1 MSVLALGLSYR
12 TAPVAVLERAALT
25 GDARAKL
32 LHDLAQAPSLSEA
45 VVVSTCNR
53 VEIYADVAKF
63 HGGLADVAELLA
75 RHAGLALEEMT
86 PHLYVHY
93 EERAVAHLF
102 AVASGLDSMVIGEAQ
117 ILGQVREA
125 LRLAQAGAAVGRVL
139 NELFQ
144 QALRVGKRAHAETG
158 IDRAGRSVVDAALAH
173 AETLVGDLEG
183 RPALVIGAGAMSALA
198 AHGLRRREVSD
209 LVVANRTFA
218 RGQRLA
224 AAVNGR
230 AIALDEL
237 AEALGA
243 ADLVVSCTG
252 STGLVLGAAEI
263 AAAQAT
269 RAGRPQVLLD
279 LAVPRDVD
287 PDAAGLAGVQ
297 VVNLDGLAATLA
309 DLPHVVDVDA
319 VRAIVGEEVAAYA
332 LAERASQV
340 APTVVA
346 LRSLAAAVVQAE
358 LDRLGGR
365 LPALDERS
373 RLEVAQ
379 TVRRVVEK
387 LLHGPVVRMKELA
400 TEPGGQAYAEA
411 LRELFDLDPRVVDAV
426 SRPGEEP

>member
-12 TAPVAVLERAALT
+12 TAPVAVLERVALM

-32 LHDLAQAPSLSEA
+32 LRDLAQAPSVGEV

-53 VEIYADVAKF
+53 VEVYADVGKF
-63 HGGLADVAELLA
+63 HAGVADVAEMLA
-75 RHAGLALEEMT
+75 RHAGLALEEMA

-102 AVASGLDSMVIGEAQ
+102 CVTAGLDSMVVGEGQ

-125 LRLAQAGAAVGRVL
+125 LRLAQTGAAAGRVL

-158 IDRAGRSVVDAALAH
+158 IDRAGRSVVDGALGY
-173 AETLVGDLEG
+173 AETLLGALEG
-183 RPALVIGAGAMSALA
+183 RSVLVVGAGTMSALA
-198 AHGLRRREVSD
+198 AHGLRRRGVVD
-209 LVVANRTFA
+209 LVVANRTYA

-224 AAVNGR
+224 AAVGGR
-230 AIALDEL
+230 AIQLDQLSEGL
-237 AEALGA
+237 RT

-252 STGLVLGAAEI
+252 STGLVLGLADL
-263 AAAQAT
+263 AAAQAA

-287 PDAAGLAGVQ
+287 PGAADLEGVR

-309 DLPHVVDVDA
+309 DLPHVVEVDA
-319 VRAIVGEEVAAYA
+319 VRSIVGEEVAAYA

-346 LRSLAAAVVQAE
+346 LRSLASGVVQAE

-379 TVRRVVEK
+379 TVQRVVDK
-387 LLHGPVVRMKELA
+387 LLHGPTVRMKELA